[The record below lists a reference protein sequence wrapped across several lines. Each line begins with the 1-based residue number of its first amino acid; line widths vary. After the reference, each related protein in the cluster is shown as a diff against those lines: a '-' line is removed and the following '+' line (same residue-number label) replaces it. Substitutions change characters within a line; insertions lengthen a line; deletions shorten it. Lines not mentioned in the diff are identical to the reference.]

1 MTYRANLPGSRR
13 LPTLRNRRRFKPDP
27 ADKPVL
33 GSRTGLLPQYFPNS
47 PQHDL
52 DEAAFSL
59 NTRPRQ
65 TLGGMTPS
73 EKPRR
78 SVAMTP

>member
-33 GSRTGLLPQYFPNS
+33 GSPTGLLPQYFPNS

-52 DEAAFSL
+52 DETAYSP

-65 TLGGMTPS
+65 TVDWMTPPDKLT
-73 EKPRR
+73 E
-78 SVAMTP
+78 TLQ